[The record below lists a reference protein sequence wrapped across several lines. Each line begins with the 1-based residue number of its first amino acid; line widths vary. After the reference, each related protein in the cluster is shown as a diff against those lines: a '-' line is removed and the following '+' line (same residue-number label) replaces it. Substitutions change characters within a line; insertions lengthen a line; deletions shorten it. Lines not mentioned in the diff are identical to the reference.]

1 MIDKYKI
8 PLKNKNTKK
17 IIYTL
22 HLDGDYWLKS
32 ERNVEGRTIHLEDSK
47 GELKMNQWI
56 VIGNEILY

>member
-1 MIDKYKI
+1 MIEKYNI
-8 PLKNKNTKK
+8 PIEDKNTKK

-22 HLDGDYWLKS
+22 SLDIGYWLKS
-32 ERNVEGRTIHLEDSK
+32 EFDDKGNRIYLKDSK